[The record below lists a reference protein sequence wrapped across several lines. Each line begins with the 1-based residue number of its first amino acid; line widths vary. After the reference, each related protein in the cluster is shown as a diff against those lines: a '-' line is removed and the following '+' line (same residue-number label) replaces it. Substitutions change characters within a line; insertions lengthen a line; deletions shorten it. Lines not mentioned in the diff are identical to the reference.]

1 MRGCRCLEIDC
12 WDGDEDEPVVYHG
25 HTLTSKLLFRTVISV
40 IGHYAFQASP
50 YPLILS
56 LENHCSP
63 RQQEVMAKHLTS
75 ILGERLLT
83 TTVPESGSR
92 FLPSP
97 ETLIGKILVKHK
109 KVGPTQS
116 SAPSTPSQVGECVEQ
131 AKNTKKIKFYLKIR
145 RKIAEPKITQVQ
157 KTELAMALSD
167 LVIYTQSK
175 KFISFQH
182 SREHQKFYENNS
194 LSEQEAKKLSRHSA
208 QEFIQHTRNFI
219 TRIYPKGSRT
229 DSSNFL
235 PQEFWNVGCQMVA
248 LNFQT
253 PGVAMDLQDGRFLD
267 NGRCGYVL
275 KPEYL
280 RTEGGR
286 FHPHAQRH
294 RTRPMF
300 FTIKVISGFLL
311 PHRSFSKTNTTSLIV
326 TVEIYGTPADEGR
339 KQTYEVKNNAFNPQW
354 AQSLTFSVQVPELAL
369 LRFCLEDRSPLGSSE
384 LLGQYTLPLTSL
396 GKGYRHVP
404 LLNKHGQSLAP
415 ACLYVHVWYP

>member
-194 LSEQEAKKLSRHSA
+194 LSEQEAKKLSRHS
-208 QEFIQHTRNFI
+208 
-219 TRIYPKGSRT
+219 
-229 DSSNFL
+229 
-235 PQEFWNVGCQMVA
+235 VA